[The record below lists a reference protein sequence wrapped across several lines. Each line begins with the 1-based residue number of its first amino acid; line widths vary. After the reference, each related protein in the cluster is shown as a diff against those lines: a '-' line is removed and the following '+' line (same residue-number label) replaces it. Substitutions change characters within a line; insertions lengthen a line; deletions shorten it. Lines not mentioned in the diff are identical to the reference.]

1 MLKSG
6 IVKPEDADKIV
17 DYIDIT
23 LPGAIDKARIVM
35 LDILANNDWKR
46 PIYFTGGSMDSAEYL
61 WMKDYLQL
69 DGLVYKL
76 VPIKTP
82 IDKNNPYDM
91 GRIDSE
97 LMYNIVKR
105 WTWGNMGKEGIYLDP
120 ETRKNSIIFR
130 GNLAR
135 LTEQLM
141 AEGKTAKASEIIDIA
156 MKNMPIDAYGY
167 YFTLDPFIEG
177 SYKVGKKEQ
186 ARAIALQVIKK
197 YQEELNYYTHLPA
210 RELNSN
216 AKRIQYCIDRY
227 GEVVMLSETLDKEFY
242 TAQWAIFK
250 DKAGLFMGEKE
261 LEEYFKGAASQAA
274 LDSLRN
280 TLIDTTATSDSTE
293 E

>member
-1 MLKSG
+1 
-6 IVKPEDADKIV
+6 
-17 DYIDIT
+17 
-23 LPGAIDKARIVM
+23 
-35 LDILANNDWKR
+35 
-46 PIYFTGGSMDSAEYL
+46 
-61 WMKDYLQL
+61 
-69 DGLVYKL
+69 
-76 VPIKTP
+76 
-82 IDKNNPYDM
+82 
-91 GRIDSE
+91 
-97 LMYNIVKR
+97 
-105 WTWGNMGKEGIYLDP
+105 
-120 ETRKNSIIFR
+120 
-130 GNLAR
+130 
-135 LTEQLM
+135 
-141 AEGKTAKASEIIDIA
+141 

-177 SYKVGKKEQ
+177 SYKVGKREQ

-210 RELNSN
+210 GELNSN